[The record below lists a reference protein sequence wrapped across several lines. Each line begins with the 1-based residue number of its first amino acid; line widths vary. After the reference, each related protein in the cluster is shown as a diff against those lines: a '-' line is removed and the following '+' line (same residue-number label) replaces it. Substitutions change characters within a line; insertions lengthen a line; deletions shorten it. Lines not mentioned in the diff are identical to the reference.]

1 MIVTYSTGDAVY
13 LFNVSDTVVGMQVDC
28 DEDLFAEYYY
38 SVKLPIYRVMQA
50 DSHSCSWEEAGCN
63 RLMTDGK

>member
-50 DSHSCSWEEAGCN
+50 VIVAVGRRQTVID
-63 RLMTDGK
+63 